1 MVIDSSI
8 QTVVFDLDGTLYN
21 KKGLAC
27 KMVCRLWRTLPL
39 LIAER
44 KTRSAMSA
52 IPFECEKDFYHYLFT
67 IMAQKSHKT
76 IEQTKAWYNDIYMPT
91 MVRLIANQ
99 PVRKNVV
106 QLLHE
111 CKQKGLQTI
120 LLSDYGCA
128 EEKLKVLGI
137 PLDAFDYIT
146 DAPSWG
152 ALKPQTSLLLPLLE
166 YCNANPQTTLFVG
179 DRDDKDGASAR
190 AIGARFMHVAH

>member
-1 MVIDSSI
+1 MVIDNTI

-27 KMVCRLWRTLPL
+27 RMVCHLWRTLPL

-44 KTRSAMSA
+44 KTRETMSDKS
-52 IPFECEKDFYHYLFT
+52 FRTKEEFYHYLFSS
-67 IMAQKSHKT
+67 MAKRSSKT
-76 IEQTKAWYNDIYMPT
+76 IEQTKAWYNNVYMPT
-91 MVRLIANQ
+91 MVRLIAKQ
-99 PVRKNVV
+99 PIRKNVI

-128 EEKLKVLGI
+128 EEKLQALGI
-137 PLDAFDYIT
+137 PLEEFDYIT

-152 ALKPQTSLLLPLLE
+152 ALKPQTSLLIPLLE
-166 YCNANPQTTLFVG
+166 HCNATPQTALFVG

-190 AIGARFMHVAH
+190 AIGAQFMHVAH

>member
-1 MVIDSSI
+1 MVIDNTI
-8 QTVVFDLDGTLYN
+8 QTVIFDLDGTLYN

-27 KMVCRLWRTLPL
+27 RMVCHLWRTLPL

-44 KTRSAMSA
+44 KTRETMSDKS
-52 IPFECEKDFYHYLFT
+52 FRTKEEFYHYLFSL
-67 IMAQKSHKT
+67 MAKRSSKT
-76 IEQTKAWYNDIYMPT
+76 IEQTKAWYNNVYMPT
-91 MVRLIANQ
+91 MVRLIAKQ
-99 PVRKNVV
+99 PIRKNIV

-128 EEKLKVLGI
+128 EEKLQALGI
-137 PLDAFDYIT
+137 PLADFNYIT

-152 ALKPQTSLLLPLLE
+152 ALKPQTSLLIPLLE
-166 YCNANPQTTLFVG
+166 HCNATPQTTLFVG

-190 AIGARFMHVAH
+190 AIGAQFMHVAH

>member
-27 KMVCRLWRTLPL
+27 KMVFRLWRTLPL

-91 MVRLIANQ
+91 MVNLIGQQ
-99 PVRKNVV
+99 PIRENVV

-137 PLDAFDYIT
+137 PLEEFDYIT

-152 ALKPQTSLLLPLLE
+152 ALKPQKALLLPLLD
-166 YCNANPQTTLFVG
+166 YCHANPQTTLFVG

-190 AIGARFMHVAH
+190 TIGAQFMHVTH

>member
-27 KMVCRLWRTLPL
+27 KMVFRLWRTLPL

-52 IPFECEKDFYHYLFT
+52 ISFECEKDFYHYLFT

-91 MVRLIANQ
+91 MVRLIAKQ
-99 PVRKNVV
+99 PIRKDVI
-106 QLLHE
+106 QLLQE

-120 LLSDYGCA
+120 LLSDYECA
-128 EEKLKVLGI
+128 EEKLQALGI
-137 PLDAFDYIT
+137 PLEEFDYIT

-152 ALKPQTSLLLPLLE
+152 ALKPQEALLLPLLDH
-166 YCNANPQTTLFVG
+166 CHANPQTTLFVG
-179 DRDDKDGASAR
+179 DREDKDGASAR
-190 AIGARFMHVAH
+190 VLGAQFMHVTH

>member
-27 KMVCRLWRTLPL
+27 KMVFRLWRTLPL

-91 MVRLIANQ
+91 MVNLIGQQ
-99 PVRKNVV
+99 PIRENVV

-137 PLDAFDYIT
+137 PLEDFDYIT

-152 ALKPQTSLLLPLLE
+152 ALKPQKALLLPLLTH
-166 YCNANPQTTLFVG
+166 CHANPQTTLFVG

-190 AIGARFMHVAH
+190 IIGAQFMHVTH

>member
-1 MVIDSSI
+1 MVIDNSI

-27 KMVCRLWRTLPL
+27 KMVFRLWRTLPL

-91 MVRLIANQ
+91 MVNLIGQQ
-99 PVRKNVV
+99 PIRENVV

-137 PLDAFDYIT
+137 PLEEFDYIT

-152 ALKPQTSLLLPLLE
+152 ALKPQKALLLPLLD
-166 YCNANPQTTLFVG
+166 YCHANPQTTLFVG

-190 AIGARFMHVAH
+190 TIGAQFMHVTH